1 MVELSL
7 RTRGQKL
14 MDRLLKVKRGKRG
27 KGVAVSEMVVGSDD
41 EEDEEDEEEEE
52 EEEDEEEEDDGFK
65 NYLDSDDSDTT
76 SIISTSSNQPRK
88 RKNNLYV
95 ATKPTLIT
103 VIEDSDREEGD
114 E

>member
-7 RTRGQKL
+7 RIRGQKL
-14 MDRLLKVKRGKRG
+14 IDRLLKVKRGKGG

-52 EEEDEEEEDDGFK
+52 DEEDDGFK